1 MVEHMQ
7 RRRVEVADLA
17 IGMYVAELDRPW
29 IESPFLFQGFTIE
42 GEDEL
47 KQLREVCAWVMVDE
61 GPAGADTKD
70 KTIALSMKM
79 KDGAKPARPATIA
92 WSEAASEAQRAD
104 FKQRL
109 EQGFEVRKNTREY
122 VTRVFQDVR
131 LGTSINTVEAKE
143 VVAALV
149 DVVTEHA
156 DTLMWMTQ
164 LKQAHEYTLQHC
176 VNVCILSL
184 AFSHHLGYAK
194 EQMQIIGLGA
204 LLHDIGKVKTPPGI
218 LDKPS
223 KLTPEEFEIIRRHP
237 MDGWNMVKD
246 NRDIPHAALEIIKYH
261 HERISGRG
269 YPEGLAGKD
278 LSTHVLMVAICDV
291 YDAITSDRVYHHGI
305 PAHEGLSAMYQLAP
319 NEFGKELMQEFIRCI
334 GIYPVGSLVEL
345 STGALGIVMVNDP
358 KNRLRPVVMLVR
370 DPKGD
375 FYMPRRYVSLAA
387 QGDAGGT
394 KWNVLRIVDPKN
406 YGINLQAIL
415 MSEVFEGGGTQVY
428 HL

>member
-1 MVEHMQ
+1 MSQ
-7 RRRVEVADLA
+7 RKRVEVADLA
-17 IGMYVAELDRPW
+17 LGMYVAELDRPW
-29 IESPFLFQGFTIE
+29 IESPFLFQGFRIE
-42 GEDEL
+42 SEDEL
-47 KQLREVCAWVMVDE
+47 KQLREVCVFILIDE
-61 GPAGADTKD
+61 ELSAGDTRD
-70 KTIALSMKM
+70 RTIALAMKM
-79 KDGAKPARPATIA
+79 NDGNKPVRPSTIINWDQVA
-92 WSEAASEAQRAD
+92 GETRKIDVQAAL
-104 FKQRL
+104 KKTY
-109 EQGFEVRKNTREY
+109 EVRKQTREY
-122 VTRVFQDVR
+122 VTRVFEDVR
-131 LGTSINTVEAKE
+131 LGTSVNTQEAKQ
-143 VVAALV
+143 VVTSLI
-149 DVVTEHA
+149 DVVTEHQ

-164 LKQAHEYTLQHC
+164 LKQAHEYTMQHS
-176 VNVCILSL
+176 VNVSILSL
-184 AFSHHLGYAK
+184 AFAHHLGYAR
-194 EQMQIIGLGA
+194 EQMQVIGLGA
-204 LLHDIGKVKTPPGI
+204 LLHDIGKCKTPLSV

-223 KLTPEEFEIIRRHP
+223 KLSAEEFEIMRRHP

-246 NRDIPHAALEIIKYH
+246 NRDIPHASLEIIKYH
-261 HERISGRG
+261 HERLSGRG
-269 YPEGLAGKD
+269 YPEGIGGKD
-278 LSTHVLMVAICDV
+278 LSTHVLMVAIADV

-370 DPKGD
+370 DPKGQ

-406 YGINLQAIL
+406 YGLNLQAIL
-415 MSEVFEGGGTQVY
+415 MSEVFEGGNTAVY

>member
-1 MVEHMQ
+1 MAARKKIDVGALE
-7 RRRVEVADLA
+7 L
-17 IGMYVAELDRPW
+17 GMYVAELDRPW
-29 IESPFLFQGFTIE
+29 IESPFLFQGFVIE
-42 GEDEL
+42 SEDDL
-47 KQLREVCAWVMVDE
+47 RQLREICSWVVVDE
-61 GPAGADTKD
+61 EMTVQAQKD

-79 KDGAKPARPATIA
+79 KDGGRSAKPTTIVWA
-92 WSEAASEAQRAD
+92 DAASEARRAELQSQL
-104 FKQRL
+104 KQS
-109 EQGFEVRKNTREY
+109 FEVRKKTKDY
-122 VTRVFQDVR
+122 VAKVFEDVR
-131 LGTSINTVEAKE
+131 LGTSINAPEAKE
-143 VVAALV
+143 VVNTLV
-149 DVVTEHA
+149 EVVTEHA

-164 LKQAHEYTLQHC
+164 LKQAHEYTLQHS

-194 EQMQIIGLGA
+194 EQMQTIGLGA
-204 LLHDIGKVKTPPGI
+204 LLHDIGKTKTPPEV
-218 LDKPS
+218 LDKPG
-223 KLTPEEFEIIRRHP
+223 KLTPAEFEIIRRHP
-237 MDGWNMVKD
+237 VDGWNMIKD
-246 NRDIPHAALEIIKYH
+246 NRDVPHASLEIIKYH

-269 YPEGLAGKD
+269 YPEGLSGRD

-358 KNRLRPVVMLVR
+358 QNRLRPVVMLVR
-370 DPKGD
+370 DPKGQ
-375 FYMPRRYVSLAA
+375 FYSPRRYIALAA
-387 QGDAGGT
+387 QGDVAQ

>member
-1 MVEHMQ
+1 MAG
-7 RRRVEVADLA
+7 RRRVEVAELA
-17 IGMYVAELDRPW
+17 LGMYVAELDRPW
-29 IESPFLFQGFTIE
+29 IESPFLFQGFKLE
-42 GEDEL
+42 SEEEL
-47 KQLREVCAWVMVDE
+47 KQLREVCVWVMVDE
-61 GPAGADTKD
+61 DLFGPDGKDT
-70 KTIALSMKM
+70 TIALGMKV
-79 KDGAKPARPATIA
+79 KDGGKAAKPGAIA
-92 WSEAASEAQRAD
+92 WADAASDARRVDVQAQL
-104 FKQRL
+104 KQS
-109 EQGFEVRKNTREY
+109 FEVRKNTKEY
-122 VTRVFQDVR
+122 VSRVFEDVR
-131 LGTSINTVEAKE
+131 MGTSVNSAEAKK
-143 VVAALV
+143 VVSALV
-149 DVVTEHA
+149 DVVTEHP

-184 AFSHHLGYAK
+184 AFAHHLGYSK
-194 EQMQIIGLGA
+194 EQMQVIGLGA
-204 LLHDIGKVKTPPGI
+204 LLHDIGKVKTPPGV

-246 NRDIPHAALEIIKYH
+246 NRDIPHASLEIIKYH

-269 YPEGLAGKD
+269 YPEGLSGKD

-370 DPKGD
+370 DPKGQV
-375 FYMPRRYVSLAA
+375 YLPRRYVSLSA
-387 QGDAGGT
+387 QGDQQT

-415 MSEVFEGGGTQVY
+415 TSEVFEGGGTAVY

>member
-1 MVEHMQ
+1 MSE
-7 RRRVEVADLA
+7 RKRVEVANLA
-17 IGMYVAELDRPW
+17 LGMYVAELDRPW
-29 IESPFLFQGFTIE
+29 IESPFLFQGFKIE
-42 GEDEL
+42 SDDDL

-61 GPAGADTKD
+61 ELSAADPKD
-70 KTIALSMKM
+70 KTIALAMKM
-79 KDGAKPARPATIA
+79 KDGNKPVRPTTIIN
-92 WSEAASEAQRAD
+92 WEAVAGDTRRVDVQAALNKSY
-104 FKQRL
+104 
-109 EQGFEVRKNTREY
+109 EVRKQTREY
-122 VTRVFQDVR
+122 VIKVFEDVR
-131 LGTSINTVEAKE
+131 LGTSVNTVEAKQ
-143 VVAALV
+143 VVTTLV
-149 DVVTEHA
+149 DVVTEHN

-164 LKQAHEYTLQHC
+164 LKQAHEYTMQHS

-184 AFSHHLGYAK
+184 AFAHHLGYAK
-194 EQMQIIGLGA
+194 EQMQVIGLGA
-204 LLHDIGKVKTPPGI
+204 LLHDIGKCKTPLSI

-223 KLTPEEFEIIRRHP
+223 KLTAEEFEQMRRHP
-237 MDGWNMVKD
+237 LDGWNMVKD
-246 NRDIPHAALEIIKYH
+246 NRDVPHASLEIIKYH
-261 HERISGRG
+261 HERLSGRG
-269 YPEGLAGKD
+269 YPEGIGGKE

-358 KNRLRPVVMLVR
+358 KNRLRPVLMLVR

-375 FYMPRRYVSLAA
+375 FYMPRRYVSLSA
-387 QGDAGGT
+387 QGDAGGA

-415 MSEVFEGGGTQVY
+415 MSEVFEGGNTAVY

>member
-1 MVEHMQ
+1 MSQ
-7 RRRVEVADLA
+7 RKQVEVGALQL
-17 IGMYVAELDRPW
+17 GMYVAELDRPW
-29 IESPFLFQGFTIE
+29 IESPFLFQGFVI
-42 GEDEL
+42 EDEDD
-47 KQLREVCAWVMVDE
+47 LRQIREICSWVIVDE
-61 GPAGADTKD
+61 ALAEGAERDR
-70 KTIALSMKM
+70 TIALSMKM
-79 KDGAKPARPATIA
+79 KDGGRAAKPTTIVRA
-92 WSEAASEAQRAD
+92 EAMSEQKRAQLQTQL
-104 FKQRL
+104 KQS
-109 EQGFEVRKNTREY
+109 FEVRKNTKDY
-122 VTRVFQDVR
+122 VAKVFEDVR
-131 LGTSINTVEAKE
+131 LGTSINAPEAKE
-143 VVAALV
+143 VVSALV

-164 LKQAHEYTLQHC
+164 LKQAHEYTLQHS

-194 EQMQIIGLGA
+194 EQMQTIGLGA
-204 LLHDIGKVKTPPGI
+204 LLHDIGKTKTPPEV
-218 LDKPS
+218 LDKPG
-223 KLTPEEFEIIRRHP
+223 KLTPAEFEIIRRHP
-237 MDGWNMVKD
+237 VDGWEMIKD
-246 NRDIPHAALEIIKYH
+246 NRDVPHASLEIIKYH

-269 YPEGLAGKD
+269 YPEGLSGKD

-358 KNRLRPVVMLVR
+358 ANRLRPVVMLVR
-370 DPKGD
+370 DPKGE
-375 FYMPRRYVSLAA
+375 FYMPRRYVSLSA
-387 QGDAGGT
+387 QGDMGN

-415 MSEVFEGGGTQVY
+415 MSEVFEGGGTAVY
-428 HL
+428 NL

>member
-1 MVEHMQ
+1 MSARKQ
-7 RRRVEVADLA
+7 VEVGALEL
-17 IGMYVAELDRPW
+17 GMYVAELDRPW
-29 IESPFLFQGFTIE
+29 IESPFLFQGFVIE
-42 GEDEL
+42 NEDDL
-47 KQLREVCAWVMVDE
+47 RQLREICSWVVVDE
-61 GPAGADTKD
+61 EMTVSAQRD

-79 KDGAKPARPATIA
+79 KDGGRSAKPTTIVWA
-92 WSEAASEAQRAD
+92 GAASEARRAELQSQL
-104 FKQRL
+104 KQS
-109 EQGFEVRKNTREY
+109 FEVRKNTKDY
-122 VTRVFQDVR
+122 VAKVFEDVR
-131 LGTSINTVEAKE
+131 LGTSINAPEAKE
-143 VVAALV
+143 VVNTLV

-164 LKQAHEYTLQHC
+164 LKQAHEYTLQHS

-194 EQMQIIGLGA
+194 EQMQTIGLGA
-204 LLHDIGKVKTPPGI
+204 LLHDIGKTKTPPEV
-218 LDKPS
+218 LDKPG
-223 KLTPEEFEIIRRHP
+223 KLTPAEFEIIRRHP
-237 MDGWNMVKD
+237 VDGWNMIKD
-246 NRDIPHAALEIIKYH
+246 NRDVPHASLEIIKYH

-269 YPEGLAGKD
+269 YPEGLSGRD

-358 KNRLRPVVMLVR
+358 ANRLRPVVMLVR
-370 DPKGD
+370 DPKGQL
-375 FYMPRRYVSLAA
+375 YMPRRYVALAA
-387 QGDAGGT
+387 QGDIDH

>member
-1 MVEHMQ
+1 MSQ
-7 RRRVEVADLA
+7 RKQVEVGALQL
-17 IGMYVAELDRPW
+17 GMYVAELDRPW
-29 IESPFLFQGFTIE
+29 IESPFLFQGFVI
-42 GEDEL
+42 EDEDD
-47 KQLREVCAWVMVDE
+47 LRQIREICSWVIVDE
-61 GPAGADTKD
+61 DLAEGAERDR
-70 KTIALSMKM
+70 TIALSMKM
-79 KDGAKPARPATIA
+79 KDGGRAAKPTTIVRA
-92 WSEAASEAQRAD
+92 EAMSEQKRAQLQTQL
-104 FKQRL
+104 KQS
-109 EQGFEVRKNTREY
+109 FEVRKNTKDY
-122 VTRVFQDVR
+122 VAKVFEDVR
-131 LGTSINTVEAKE
+131 LGTSINAPEAKE
-143 VVAALV
+143 VVSALV

-164 LKQAHEYTLQHC
+164 LKQAHEYTLQHS

-194 EQMQIIGLGA
+194 EQMQTIGLGA
-204 LLHDIGKVKTPPGI
+204 LLHDIGKTKTPPEV
-218 LDKPS
+218 LDKPG
-223 KLTPEEFEIIRRHP
+223 KLTPAEFDIIRRHP
-237 MDGWNMVKD
+237 MDGWNMIKD
-246 NRDIPHAALEIIKYH
+246 NRDVPHASLEIIKYH

-269 YPEGLAGKD
+269 YPEGLSGKD

-358 KNRLRPVVMLVR
+358 ANRLRPVVMLVR
-370 DPKGD
+370 DPKGE
-375 FYMPRRYVSLAA
+375 FYMPRRYVSLSA
-387 QGDAGGT
+387 QGDMGN

-415 MSEVFEGGGTQVY
+415 MSEVFEGGGTAVY
-428 HL
+428 NL

>member
-1 MVEHMQ
+1 MAE
-7 RRRVEVADLA
+7 RKKVEVDSLEL
-17 IGMYVAELDRPW
+17 GMYVAELDRPW
-29 IESPFLFQGFTIE
+29 IESPFLFQGFIIE
-42 GEDEL
+42 NEDDLHQIQEI
-47 KQLREVCAWVMVDE
+47 CAWVMVDE
-61 GPAGADTKD
+61 ELSKGDGRD

-79 KDGAKPARPATIA
+79 KAGGSADKPTTIVRA
-92 WSEAASEAQRAD
+92 EMTPQKRAQLQTQL
-104 FKQRL
+104 KQS
-109 EQGFEVRKNTREY
+109 FEIRKNTKDY
-122 VTRVFQDVR
+122 VAKVFEDVR
-131 LGTSINTVEAKE
+131 MGTSVNAPEAKE
-143 VVAALV
+143 VVNALV

-164 LKQAHEYTLQHC
+164 LKQAHEYTLQHS

-184 AFSHHLGYAK
+184 AFSHHLGYSK
-194 EQMQIIGLGA
+194 DQMQVIGLGA
-204 LLHDIGKVKTPPGI
+204 LLHDIGKTKTPPEV
-218 LDKPS
+218 LDKPG
-223 KLTPEEFEIIRRHP
+223 KLTPAEYDIIRRHP
-237 MDGWNMVKD
+237 VDGWNMIKD
-246 NRDIPHAALEIIKYH
+246 NRDVPHASLEIIKYH

-269 YPEGLAGKD
+269 YPEGLSGKD

-358 KNRLRPVVMLVR
+358 ANRLRPVVMLVR
-370 DPKGD
+370 DPKGQL
-375 FYMPRRYVSLAA
+375 YMPRRYVSLAA
-387 QGDAGGT
+387 QGDAGQ